1 MARFRF
7 HTHSSPN
14 CTVQEDGISWPRL
27 GDIPIP
33 EARVHLGQSP
43 SRYVNCEQ
51 GLFPPKSVFLP
62 ENWRYVHMCLIFCL
76 RKASRDVPQF
86 RTVLRPDEPIIHGK
100 YRKSKMHFIH
110 FTYLT
115 PSPSVAVLK
124 CSQNTRST
132 TGWQHSVSCD
142 RGAAW
147 ELLPTARCRC
157 PGSGGSFVLHISS
170 PGKGQN

>member
-1 MARFRF
+1 MW
-7 HTHSSPN
+7 
-14 CTVQEDGISWPRL
+14 TVSKDYLPQI
-27 GDIPIP
+27 
-33 EARVHLGQSP
+33 
-43 SRYVNCEQ
+43 
-51 GLFPPKSVFLP
+51 SVFTRKL
-62 ENWRYVHMCLIFCL
+62 EIHTYWAGKNMCLIFCL

-86 RTVLRPDEPIIHGK
+86 KTVLHPDEPIIHGK

-110 FTYLT
+110 FTYST
-115 PSPSVAVLK
+115 PSLSVTVLK

-157 PGSGGSFVLHISS
+157 PGWEAAPYCISPAQEKVKIQNLKNGFYWVHIACA
-170 PGKGQN
+170 PW